1 MLVKVYDVFPWLMY
15 GQVRQPCLE
24 LQQNVLAGVLGVLLL
39 FVSLTRMSSLQ
50 RFSEWRKATTGT
62 SLKMFLKRSVDCR
75 MGCFLRSV
83 SWMLGSRLI
92 VGNCKVIWSLMY
104 LWWLVYSLLR
114 LHFGIPVLFCD
125 LFFYEASL
133 VALFYKVIF

>member
-39 FVSLTRMSSLQ
+39 FASFARTSRLQ
-50 RFSEWRKATTGT
+50 RFGEWRKATTGT
-62 SLKMFLKRSVDCR
+62 SLKMFLKPSVDCR

-83 SWMLGSRLI
+83 SWMLGSR
-92 VGNCKVIWSLMY
+92 
-104 LWWLVYSLLR
+104 
-114 LHFGIPVLFCD
+114 
-125 LFFYEASL
+125 
-133 VALFYKVIF
+133 